1 MLVNVVHVGYRWMCT
16 TVIQRFTLKSYSYF
30 SPYEKLWNHLDN
42 RKKRDLRS
50 TNDEKLSNFI
60 IHVFTHVLHYTRF
73 VLPDWRNVDD
83 QFIIHI
89 WERHWLSPC
98 PACISSRHTFI
109 ALFYTLPIFCDITNK
124 VFIVFS
130 FLGKLSF
137 LQRLC
142 KISLGLMVNFI
153 LFN

>member
-1 MLVNVVHVGYRWMCT
+1 MCY
-16 TVIQRFTLKSYSYF
+16 IL
-30 SPYEKLWNHLDN
+30 
-42 RKKRDLRS
+42 
-50 TNDEKLSNFI
+50 
-60 IHVFTHVLHYTRF
+60 HVLCYLIDVTWTTNSSSTF
-73 VLPDWRNVDD
+73 ATGTDFP
-83 QFIIHI
+83 
-89 WERHWLSPC
+89 LSPS
-98 PACISSRHTFI
+98 CISFRHTFI